1 MTQAEIP
8 EQVLYERAPSKM
20 VTDAW
25 QMSYTDW
32 NPDKEALREALCTLG
47 NGYIATRGAF
57 EEAEANDI
65 HYPGTYLAGGYNRL
79 KTEIAGRVIENED
92 LVNWPNWLPL
102 SFRHHGSEWLN
113 LDNVDILEFRQ
124 SLDVRQGLL
133 ERYVHFKDQEG
144 RESTLHTRR
153 LVHMEEQHLA
163 AIEWVLTP
171 KNWSGSIQIKTAL
184 DGTVE
189 NHGVARYRRLNGRH
203 LHPLETSRLS
213 RDQILLVVE
222 ANMSHIRMVQAAR
235 TRVFTGEEEN
245 TAERDTWDR
254 PGWIG
259 QMIEVEARPQ
269 APVRVEKTVSIFTS
283 ADRASSEPVF
293 EARKALARAGDFPS
307 LLETHEQAWR
317 HLWDCC
323 DLELGK
329 DKQTQLVLRLHI
341 FHLLQT
347 CSANTI
353 DMDVGIPARGLHGE
367 AYRGHIFWDE
377 MFILPFI
384 NLRIPELTR
393 SVLKY
398 RFRRISEARVAAA
411 EAGYEG
417 AMFPWQS
424 GSSGREETQVLHLN
438 PKSGRWLPDNTHLQ
452 RHVNATIA
460 YNIWLYYEATG
471 DAEFLYRFGAQM
483 ILEIAKFWV
492 STTVYN
498 PKRDRYEIHHVVGPD
513 EFHTRYPDSDEPGL
527 NNNAYTNIMA
537 AWVIRHALVLL
548 DELPKSRITQLMKE
562 LRISEDDI
570 EVWKTISRSMFVPF
584 HGDRIISQ
592 FEGYEKL
599 QEFDWEAYKQKY
611 GDIQRLDRILE
622 AEGDTPNRYKAGKQA
637 DVLMLFYLF
646 SLEELESLFSWMG
659 YDFDPEILQRNVQY
673 YVNRTSH
680 GSTLSRVVHSWVLAR
695 TDRERSWG
703 LFKQALE
710 SDVADIQGGTTS
722 EGIHLGA
729 MAGTVDLVQRGY
741 TGLET
746 RDGVLWFKPHLP
758 EELQHVHM
766 RLYYRRNCITIVVT
780 RDSLIVTLAAGN
792 MPPAKIGLNGKVH
805 SVQPGETREFP
816 M

>member
-8 EQVLYERAPSKM
+8 EQVLYERAPGKM

-25 QMSYTDW
+25 QMAYTDW

-102 SFRHHGSEWLN
+102 SFRHHGGEWLD
-113 LDNVDILEFRQ
+113 LDDVDILEFRQ
-124 SLDVRQGLL
+124 SLDVSQGLL
-133 ERYVHFKDQEG
+133 DRYIHFKDKEE

-153 LVHMEEQHLA
+153 FVHMGNQHLA

-171 KNWSGSIQIKTAL
+171 QNWSGSIQIKTAL
-184 DGTVE
+184 DGTVA
-189 NHGVARYRRLNGRH
+189 NDGVARYRRLNGRH

-235 TRVFTGEEEN
+235 TRVFEGDKEN
-245 TAERDTWDR
+245 TAERETWDR

-259 QMIEVEARPQ
+259 QMLEVEASPQ
-269 APVRVEKTVSIFTS
+269 APVRVEKTVSIYTS
-283 ADRASSEPVF
+283 VDRASSEPVL
-293 EARKALARAGDFPS
+293 EARKALARAGDFSS
-307 LLETHEQAWR
+307 LLDTHEQTLR

-323 DLELGK
+323 DLELGN
-329 DKQTQLVLRLHI
+329 DKQSQLVLRLHI

-347 CSANTI
+347 CSVHTI
-353 DMDVGIPARGLHGE
+353 GMDVGIPARGLHGE

-384 NLRIPELTR
+384 NFRFPELTR

-398 RFRRISEARVAAA
+398 RFRRLPEARVAAA

-424 GSSGREETQVLHLN
+424 GSNGREETQVLHLN

-492 STTVYN
+492 STTVFN
-498 PKRDRYEIHHVVGPD
+498 SKRDRYEIHHVVGPD
-513 EFHTRYPDSDEPGL
+513 EFHTRYPDSEDPGL

-537 AWVIRHALVLL
+537 AWVLRRALVLL
-548 DELPKSRITQLMKE
+548 DELPKSRITQLMIE
-562 LRISEDDI
+562 LSISEDDI
-570 EVWKTISRSMFVPF
+570 EVWKTISRKMFVPF

-599 QEFDWEAYKQKY
+599 QEFDWEKYKQKY

-646 SLEELESLFSWMG
+646 SLEELESLFKWMG
-659 YDFDPEILQRNVQY
+659 YDFDPETLQRNVQY

-741 TGLET
+741 AGLET
-746 RDGVLWFKPHLP
+746 RDSVLWFKPHLP
-758 EELQHVHM
+758 EELEHIQM
-766 RLYYRRNCITIVVT
+766 RLYYRRNCIKILIT
-780 RDSLIVTLAAGN
+780 REALTVTLAAGN

-816 M
+816 V